1 MPLRVHHSDAWC
13 VQLVRSLG
21 IEQLVVAV
29 NKMDC
34 VQYDPSRF
42 LEIQETLG
50 GFLKGYI
57 APAHHR
63 RPTQFAYERG
73 RPVA

>member
-1 MPLRVHHSDAWC
+1 

-50 GFLKGYI
+50 VFLKGYI
-57 APAHHR
+57 APPPHR
-63 RPTQFAYERG
+63 RAAQFAYEAG
-73 RPVA
+73 GSVA

>member
-1 MPLRVHHSDAWC
+1 
-13 VQLVRSLG
+13 
-21 IEQLVVAV
+21 VVAV

-50 GFLKGYI
+50 GFLKGY
-57 APAHHR
+57 R
-63 RPTQFAYERG
+63 SRPSSPSHTVY
-73 RPVA
+73 